1 MRNFRNVAIRLSE
14 NDFNCLE
21 VLSKEQGLA
30 KSEYFRMLIKIF
42 WFAHEVEKGIKT
54 KKPIEYEGYGF
65 EFSEEFMID
74 FAKRMESSFEGLDIE
89 KAIVIT
95 DKKVKK
101 GNFVNMEERMK
112 RAKKASKKTA

>member
-1 MRNFRNVAIRLSE
+1 
-14 NDFNCLE
+14 
-21 VLSKEQGLA
+21 
-30 KSEYFRMLIKIF
+30 
-42 WFAHEVEKGIKT
+42 
-54 KKPIEYEGYGF
+54 
-65 EFSEEFMID
+65 
-74 FAKRMESSFEGLDIE
+74 MESSFEGLDIE